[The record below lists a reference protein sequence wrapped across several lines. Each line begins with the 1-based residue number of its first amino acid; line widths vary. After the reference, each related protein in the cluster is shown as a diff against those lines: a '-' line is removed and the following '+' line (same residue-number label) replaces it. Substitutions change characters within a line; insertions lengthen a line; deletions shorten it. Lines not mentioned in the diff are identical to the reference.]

1 MALPRRITVGQI
13 LLTIL
18 TLAAP
23 SLAAQRVR
31 VGQPAP
37 EFALTAISGESVR
50 LADLRGHP
58 VVLNFW
64 ASWCPPCLTELPAL
78 VSAWNAHRPAGLQVL
93 AINGDDERPAVIRD
107 FTARMALPFP
117 VLLDARA
124 RVNDR
129 YRITGLPTTVFI
141 DSAGIVRALNPG
153 PIDSQTLA
161 RDLDTILPAH

>member
-1 MALPRRITVGQI
+1 MPRRITVGRT

-18 TLAAP
+18 ALAAP
-23 SLAAQRVR
+23 PLAAQRVR
-31 VGQPAP
+31 VGQRAPDFSLPAM
-37 EFALTAISGESVR
+37 SGEPIR

-78 VSAWNAHRPAGLQVL
+78 VSAWNAQRAAGLQVL
-93 AINGDDERPAVIRD
+93 AINGDDERPAVIRE
-107 FTARMALPFP
+107 FTGRMALPFP

-129 YRITGLPTTVFI
+129 YRVTGLPTTVFI
-141 DSAGIVRALNPG
+141 DADGIVRALNLG
-153 PIDSQTLA
+153 PITAETLA
-161 RDLDTILPAH
+161 KDLAMVLPAH

>member
-1 MALPRRITVGQI
+1 MPRRITVGQI
-13 LLTIL
+13 LLTFL
-18 TLAAP
+18 TLVAP
-23 SLAAQRVR
+23 PLAAQRVR

-37 EFALTAISGESVR
+37 EFSLTALSGEAVK

-64 ASWCPPCLTELPAL
+64 ATWCPPCLTELPAL
-78 VSAWNAHRPAGLQVL
+78 VSAWNTHRPAGLQVL
-93 AINGDDERPAVIRD
+93 AINGDDEKPAVIRD

-129 YRITGLPTTVFI
+129 YRVTGLPSTVFI
-141 DSAGIVRALNPG
+141 DSAGVVRALNLG
-153 PIDSQTLA
+153 PIDRETLA
-161 RDLDTILPAH
+161 RDLQTILPPH

>member
-1 MALPRRITVGQI
+1 MPRRITVGKI

-23 SLAAQRVR
+23 PLAAQRVR

-37 EFALTAISGESVR
+37 EFSLPAIAGASVR

-78 VSAWNAHRPAGLQVL
+78 VSAWNAQRPAGLQVL
-93 AINGDDERPAVIRD
+93 AINGDDERPAVVRE
-107 FTARMALPFP
+107 FTTRMALPFP

-129 YRITGLPTTVFI
+129 YRVTGLPTTVFI

-153 PIDSQTLA
+153 PIDAEALA
-161 RDLDTILPAH
+161 RGLATILPAH